1 MTAHQL
7 GTVFGAFVG
16 PLLVFGALLCMIKR
30 GKMSFYEAVQNRWVV
45 GFTVLTILANLANGL
60 APAAGLRVFNS
71 DSELATFKTGCMESA
86 LTRMDRNTAG
96 TACACV
102 ISEIES
108 TLTRENFVGL
118 MSTAAK
124 TGVAAPAMEAIAA
137 KCEPAQK

>member
-1 MTAHQL
+1 L
-7 GTVFGAFVG
+7 GAFVG
-16 PLLVFGALLCMIKR
+16 PLLVFGALVYLIKR
-30 GKMSFYEAVQNRWVV
+30 GKLSFYEAVQNRWVV

-60 APAAGLRVFNS
+60 APAPRLRVFNS

-102 ISEIES
+102 ISEIEG
-108 TLTRENFVGL
+108 TMTRENFVGL

-124 TGVAAPAMEAIAA
+124 TGVPALAMEVIAA